1 VNDDDERFRRAIREA
16 LRPVDDQGSSRD
28 LWPSLLHRL
37 EEREPGRLERPG
49 LSLLDWLLLAS
60 VPAWALAFPNGIL
73 TLLYH
78 L

>member
-1 VNDDDERFRRAIREA
+1 MDEHG
-16 LRPVDDQGSSRD
+16 PSRD
-28 LWPSLLHRL
+28 LWPALLRRI
-37 EEREPGRLERPG
+37 EEPRRAAPCPR

-60 VPAWALAFPNGIL
+60 VPAWTLAFPSGLL